1 MRWTVRT
8 ESSGNP
14 LTDLHA
20 NSFSAVAQLYDGQDA
35 RMRETYERRVQTVLP
50 LFSQAQR
57 AALVDALREHMLV
70 IGASDASFRQLDRL
84 LDERS
89 VAVVTGQQAGLF
101 TGPLY
106 SLYKALSAI
115 GLAKRLEQE
124 LNRPV
129 VPVFWVASEDHDWAE
144 VNHAYLL
151 DELDNVRKVSLP
163 LNPDVHQM
171 VYHTDLTRSAVEH
184 VLKEAHKLLPEG
196 PYKAEML
203 SVIREAWTEGTSMS
217 QWFARILSHLI
228 QPHGLVVL
236 DPCLPKLRELVRPVW
251 QTALEQQ
258 QRVAD
263 SLENAY
269 HEVQEKGFH
278 PAVVRDERNTTL
290 FYVTDGKRYVLERTD
305 SGTLRARGL
314 GVEKTISEWLSL
326 AQESPTSFS
335 SNVLL
340 RPVVQDHL
348 LPTVAYVGGP
358 AEIAYH
364 ALSRGVFRAFG
375 RTLPPLV
382 LRDRLTL
389 YPASVVRS
397 MSKWNVTVDD
407 VLRPVDLVNPLLTDL
422 GVDQIDT
429 LFAKLR
435 NETTNRWKDW
445 AREVE
450 YLGPQITDM
459 ARAQAQREIAGLHR
473 LEHKT
478 RHLFRERHTVQV
490 QQLQHIERWL
500 WTDGNPQERRLCP
513 LSFWA
518 NYGLDW
524 LADLDFFGDYQSSC
538 AVYHVDL

>member
-20 NSFSAVAQLYDGQDA
+20 NSFPAVAELYDGQDS
-35 RMRETYERRVQTVLP
+35 RLRETYERRVETVLP
-50 LFSQAQR
+50 LFSRAQR
-57 AALVDALREHMLV
+57 EALVNALRAHMQV
-70 IGASDASFRQLDRL
+70 IGASDASLEQLNKLR
-84 LDERS
+84 DERS

-106 SLYKALSAI
+106 SVYKAMSAI
-115 GLAKRLEQE
+115 GLAKRLERE
-124 LNRPV
+124 LHRPV

-151 DELDNVRKVSLP
+151 DGADNVRKITLSA
-163 LNPDVHQM
+163 NPDPHEM
-171 VYHTDLTRSAVEH
+171 VYYTNLTQGAVED
-184 VLKEAHKLLPEG
+184 VLRQAHQLLPDG

-203 SVIREAWTEGTSMS
+203 NLIRDSWSQGTSMS
-217 QWFARILSHLI
+217 VWFARILAHLVK
-228 QPHGLVVL
+228 PHGLVMI
-236 DPCLPKLRELVRPVW
+236 DPCLPSVRDLVRSVW
-251 QTALEQQ
+251 TKALEDNEGIAQ
-258 QRVAD
+258 
-263 SLENAY
+263 SLTRAY
-269 HEVQEKGFH
+269 RQVEEKGFK
-278 PAVVRDERNTTL
+278 PAVVRDEQNTTL
-290 FYVTDGKRYVLERTD
+290 FHVVDGKRYVLERTEQ
-305 SGTLRARGL
+305 GKLRVRGL
-314 GVEKTISEWLSL
+314 GVERTVAEWVAL
-326 AQESPTSFS
+326 AEESPTSFS

-364 ALSRGVFRAFG
+364 SLSRGVFNAFG

-382 LRDRLTL
+382 LRNRLTL

-397 MSKWNVTVDD
+397 MKKWDVTMTD
-407 VLRPVDLVNPLLTDL
+407 VERPVDLVNPLLTNL
-422 GVDQIDT
+422 GADRIDS

-435 NETTNRWKDW
+435 SETTDRWRDFTK
-445 AREVE
+445 EVVD
-450 YLGPQITDM
+450 LGPQIADM

-490 QQLQHIERWL
+490 EQLQHIERWL
-500 WTDGNPQERRLCP
+500 WADGNPQERRLCP

-518 NYGLDW
+518 NYGFDW
-524 LADLDFFGDYQSSC
+524 LTRLDIFGDYQSTC
-538 AVYHVDL
+538 AVYHVEL

>member
-20 NSFSAVAQLYDGQDA
+20 NSFPAVAELYDGQDA
-35 RMRETYERRVQTVLP
+35 RLRETYERRVETVLP
-50 LFSQAQR
+50 LFSRAQR
-57 AALVDALREHMLV
+57 EALVNALRTHMQV
-70 IGASDASFRQLDRL
+70 IGMSEASFEQLNKL

-106 SLYKALSAI
+106 SVYKAMSAI
-115 GLAKRLEQE
+115 GLAKRLEAE
-124 LNRPV
+124 LHRPV

-151 DELDNVRKVSLP
+151 DGADNVRKITLP
-163 LNPDVHQM
+163 LNPDSHEM
-171 VYHTDLTRSAVEH
+171 VYYTNLTRHAVEH
-184 VLKEAHKLLPEG
+184 VLKQAHDLLPDG

-203 SVIREAWTEGTSMS
+203 SVVRDSWSEGTSMS
-217 QWFARILSHLI
+217 IWFARILAHLVK
-228 QPHGLVVL
+228 PHGLVMM
-236 DPCLPKLRELVRPVW
+236 DPCLPAVRDLVRPVW
-251 QTALEQQ
+251 TKALEENEKM
-258 QRVAD
+258 AE
-263 SLENAY
+263 SLTQVYSQVEDR
-269 HEVQEKGFH
+269 GFE
-278 PAVVRDERNTTL
+278 PAVVRDEQNSTL
-290 FYVTDGKRYVLERTD
+290 FHVVDGKRYVLERAEP
-305 SGTLRARGL
+305 GKLRVRGL
-314 GVEKTISEWLSL
+314 GMEKTVAEWVAL
-326 AQESPTSFS
+326 AEESPTSFS

-348 LPTVAYVGGP
+348 LPTVAYVGGA

-364 ALSRGVFRAFG
+364 SLSRGVFHAFG

-389 YPASVVRS
+389 YPASVMRS
-397 MSKWNVTVDD
+397 MKRWNVSMAEVQ
-407 VLRPVDLVNPLLTDL
+407 RPVDLVNPLLTDL
-422 GVDQIDT
+422 GADRIDH
-429 LFAKLR
+429 LFANLR
-435 NETTNRWKDW
+435 TETTNRWRDW
-445 AREVE
+445 AREVAD
-450 YLGPQITDM
+450 LGPQIADM
-459 ARAQAQREIAGLHR
+459 ARAQVQREIAGLHR

-500 WTDGNPQERRLCP
+500 WTDGSPQERRLAP

-518 NYGLDW
+518 NYGFDW
-524 LADLDFFGDYQSSC
+524 LTQLNIFGDYQSTC
-538 AVYHVDL
+538 AVYHVEL